1 MTIVRR
7 AVGSTAE
14 LVAGAEALRAWTIAL
29 QTPPTEFYPRFGP
42 LPAVVGVVGQPDT
55 WDVVG
60 YTRTLQLSDGGT
72 LVETIT
78 DSVPGEFFA
87 YDLSRFTGVLGRLVS
102 GGRAEWTFTAA
113 GSGGSDASGGPGAA
127 GPGGSA
133 ATTGIRWRYRF
144 FPLPGRAPLVR
155 AIVGLFW
162 APYMRRVL
170 PVIVKAV
177 EARG

>member
-14 LVAGAEALRAWTIAL
+14 LVAGAEALRSWTIAL
-29 QTPPTEFYPRFGP
+29 QTPPTRFYPRFGP
-42 LPAVVGVVGQPDT
+42 LPAVVGVADQPDT

-72 LVETIT
+72 VVETIT
-78 DSVPGEFFA
+78 DSAPGEFFA
-87 YDLSRFTGVLGRLVS
+87 YDLSRFTGILGRLVS

-113 GSGGSDASGGPGAA
+113 GSAGSDASGGPGAA

-133 ATTGIRWRYRF
+133 ATTRIRWRYRF
-144 FPLPGRAPLVR
+144 YPLPGRAPLVR
-155 AIVGLFW
+155 TIVGAFW

-170 PVIVKAV
+170 PVIVEAI